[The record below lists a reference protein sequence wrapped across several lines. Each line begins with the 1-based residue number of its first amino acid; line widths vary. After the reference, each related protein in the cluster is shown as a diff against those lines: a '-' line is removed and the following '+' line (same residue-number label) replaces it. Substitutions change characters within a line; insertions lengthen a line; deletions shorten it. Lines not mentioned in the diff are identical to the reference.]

1 MQHVRSYLKYFS
13 NEIINI
19 ITTSSFEWVS
29 ICRSL
34 QWETI
39 CSSCCFCRTITAFWE
54 NLRFATIFKNWIKVV
69 GQIILVTTLKLLSIC
84 CTSVAKAAVRMNGF
98 LLTRSANAHPLTWW
112 WLWWCGNDLGSGVS
126 TLRGGLNP
134 DYSIL
139 KQQIIKKCDICA
151 TDDDTII
158 IYYIFKKM

>member
-1 MQHVRSYLKYFS
+1 MKLS
-13 NEIINI
+13 
-19 ITTSSFEWVS
+19 TSLPHHLLNGWTFVDLVN
-29 ICRSL
+29 RKLFVPGAAFATLL
-34 QWETI
+34 QL
-39 CSSCCFCRTITAFWE
+39 FCR
-54 NLRFATIFKNWIKVV
+54 NLRVATIFKNWIKVA
-69 GQIILVTTLKLLSIC
+69 GQIILVATLKLLSIC

-158 IYYIFKKM
+158 IYYIFKKMQGEIQLII